1 MYERRFGVVTVFRF
15 WPAGAMI
22 CLGSALLGSA
32 LATGGYELEST
43 KGPDAAAQAIRLKV
57 GLLLMMFFISVSF
70 FTANL
75 LSPQKYFQIG
85 RLLASGIALAEVCPM
100 TPMPGLRIY
109 QWRRTIW
116 AILFALIVP
125 AFFLMNFIW

>member
-1 MYERRFGVVTVFRF
+1 MTRAPCQNALDVLHLRRFF
-15 WPAGAMI
+15 A
-22 CLGSALLGSA
+22 
-32 LATGGYELEST
+32 
-43 KGPDAAAQAIRLKV
+43 
-57 GLLLMMFFISVSF
+57 
-70 FTANL
+70 ANL

-100 TPMPGLRIY
+100 TPMPGLRSY
-109 QWRRTIW
+109 QWRRGIR